1 MEPAEF
7 QAGDGCAA
15 RCAQLARHIDA
26 IKSGRRETKAASCAS
41 GNRKAR
47 IALLMPKRLL
57 TLITFAPFEKPA
69 PGRSRSDAG
78 FRNPSPR
85 RSARRVH
92 PAPDS
97 FVESSAYICAFHG
110 AGLIPAIVSPSMRK
124 SE

>member
-57 TLITFAPFEKPA
+57 TLITFAPFEKT
-69 PGRSRSDAG
+69 G
-78 FRNPSPR
+78 
-85 RSARRVH
+85 AR
-92 PAPDS
+92 P
-97 FVESSAYICAFHG
+97 
-110 AGLIPAIVSPSMRK
+110 K
-124 SE
+124 SERRRLQEPVTAPISAARSSSTRLVR

>member
-15 RCAQLARHIDA
+15 KCDQLTRHIDA
-26 IKSGRRETKAASCAS
+26 NKNGRRETNEPSYAN

-57 TLITFAPFEKPA
+57 TLITFAPFEKPV

-97 FVESSAYICAFHG
+97 FVESSAYIC
-110 AGLIPAIVSPSMRK
+110 
-124 SE
+124 